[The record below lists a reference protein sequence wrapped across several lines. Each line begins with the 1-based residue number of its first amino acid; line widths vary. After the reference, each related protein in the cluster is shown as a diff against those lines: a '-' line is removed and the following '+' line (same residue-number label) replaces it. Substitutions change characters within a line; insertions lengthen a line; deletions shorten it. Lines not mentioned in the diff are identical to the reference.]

1 MKSNKKIATASPK
14 KLIALVCQYY
24 GLTIKQ
30 LAATAPLSLWRN
42 KVHEEAKQ
50 IVCLVLQRHCE
61 SEPEALQTT
70 LKELGLDW
78 PSGRIRVYAEKARQ
92 KLADGDYCFQLSLLH
107 IEQTLIG
114 TLIGKK

>member
-1 MKSNKKIATASPK
+1 MPPRKI
-14 KLIALVCQYY
+14 LVTVCKWY
-24 GLTIKQ
+24 GIRDLKQ
-30 LAATAPLSLWRN
+30 LATAEQLSSWRYQ
-42 KVHEEAKQ
+42 VHEEARQ
-50 IVCLVLQRHCE
+50 IACLILQRHCE

-114 TLIGKK
+114 LGWQELQ